1 MDKAILTP
9 EESLLL
15 ITKTIE
21 HTKKKFRESG
31 HIYIFWGTL
40 IFVVTVIQFFLLR
53 TGSEIGTGFPALV
66 YPLGGIYT
74 YIHYRRKSKGD
85 KWPRTLIG
93 SVLQTLGILLG
104 LNFMVLGFAFW
115 SDLGNSLIPI
125 FLIFLAFWTI
135 ITGISIRFSP
145 LIIGGIVVNLIG
157 FAAFYI
163 DWHYH
168 FLLLTAAAF
177 IAFLIPGI
185 LLNIKNKKDHV

>member
-1 MDKAILTP
+1 MEKAVLTP

-21 HTKKKFRESG
+21 HTKRRFKESG

-40 IFVVTVIQFFLLR
+40 IFVVTIIQFYLLR
-53 TGSEIGTGFPALV
+53 SDSRIGTGFPALL
-66 YPLGGIYT
+66 YPFGGIYT
-74 YIHYRRKSKGD
+74 FLYYRRKSRRED
-85 KWPRTLIG
+85 IPRTVIG
-93 SVLQTLGILLG
+93 NVLQTLGIVLG

-115 SDLGNSLIPI
+115 SDLGDNLVPI

-135 ITGISIRFSP
+135 ITGISIRFNP

-157 FAAFYI
+157 FSAFFI
-163 DWHYH
+163 DWQYH
-168 FLLLTAAAF
+168 FLLLAAAAV

-185 LLNIKNKKDHV
+185 LLNLKNTKENV